1 MQRRRAVRE
10 RASVLQKRFQR
21 RFVIVGVDRCVQT
34 SGIVQK
40 LMGFEE
46 FLIRNPKLSEIV
58 VLVQIVLPM
67 NQRFLSDEGKNLRR
81 RIDQVVGRINARFAK
96 ITSQSRPI
104 YCLHQ
109 DVGSDDLLGLY
120 ETSDC
125 ALVTPIK
132 EGMNTIPFEYLICR
146 DNRGM
151 PGTVIISEFAGCAS
165 SLSGAIIVNPAS
177 TDAMATAIAEALTMS
192 EKERRER
199 HGTMSSIASMFTAQ
213 NWLRNCTKMLD
224 DVLREKEKE
233 RSGGNRRKIKL
244 DRLKKEILF
253 EIFQLKKKKGEEEEK
268 KANDEMVAEDET
280 TKEKKTDEGKDEKRD
295 EDRDEKKE
303 AILSAL
309 EEKETAVEKD
319 NAIITSTTISINLTD
334 SHSLP
339 INEPTTNTATT
350 TTQPTT
356 QPTPQSTTQP
366 TTQPTQP
373 TQPTRFVLLDYE
385 DVIVQ
390 AQSLAEM
397 TRMMHNV
404 RLILLKLC
412 QDPSIQIMIMSTRS
426 RDMVSNLLS
435 DIPCWLSAEHGHVVR
450 LSNDINAPWE
460 IVTSPNQKSVY
471 TSGVNSP
478 LQLIHQSWF
487 ATIIQIFKHYG
498 GRTPGAVVEETP
510 VSISLH
516 FEDADKNYATSIAKQ
531 LLSTLTETIAGFPIK
546 AHLGKRSVDVIHYS
560 VDKKDAVRLALN
572 KLTSNN
578 ARPMKTVVCI
588 LTGHEAT
595 DENLFKMLS
604 KEYRVG
610 VLGTEG
616 ELQIP
621 DKIIIKEKE
630 KKKIEKEEKE
640 KEIEKDDE
648 KKDEIEDG
656 KEEAKKTTS
665 MNMNKTIEIKNIQI
679 SKEDDKK
686 EKKEE
691 EIGPVTIDTNE
702 VIPEVTKAS
711 EKSNGTTTTAVVAS
725 VDVEKDIPV
734 EESGMAIL
742 CTMNEQVSS
751 ITTSATFVME
761 SPQKVVDILEAL
773 GIAL

>member
-1 MQRRRAVRE
+1 
-10 RASVLQKRFQR
+10 
-21 RFVIVGVDRCVQT
+21 
-34 SGIVQK
+34 
-40 LMGFEE
+40 
-46 FLIRNPKLSEIV
+46 
-58 VLVQIVLPM
+58 
-67 NQRFLSDEGKNLRR
+67 
-81 RIDQVVGRINARFAK
+81 
-96 ITSQSRPI
+96 
-104 YCLHQ
+104 
-109 DVGSDDLLGLY
+109 
-120 ETSDC
+120 
-125 ALVTPIK
+125 
-132 EGMNTIPFEYLICR
+132 
-146 DNRGM
+146 
-151 PGTVIISEFAGCAS
+151 
-165 SLSGAIIVNPAS
+165 
-177 TDAMATAIAEALTMS
+177 
-192 EKERRER
+192 
-199 HGTMSSIASMFTAQ
+199 
-213 NWLRNCTKMLD
+213 
-224 DVLREKEKE
+224 
-233 RSGGNRRKIKL
+233 
-244 DRLKKEILF
+244 
-253 EIFQLKKKKGEEEEK
+253 
-268 KANDEMVAEDET
+268 
-280 TKEKKTDEGKDEKRD
+280 
-295 EDRDEKKE
+295 
-303 AILSAL
+303 
-309 EEKETAVEKD
+309 
-319 NAIITSTTISINLTD
+319 
-334 SHSLP
+334 
-339 INEPTTNTATT
+339 
-350 TTQPTT
+350 
-356 QPTPQSTTQP
+356 
-366 TTQPTQP
+366 
-373 TQPTRFVLLDYE
+373 
-385 DVIVQ
+385 
-390 AQSLAEM
+390 
-397 TRMMHNV
+397 
-404 RLILLKLC
+404 
-412 QDPSIQIMIMSTRS
+412 
-426 RDMVSNLLS
+426 
-435 DIPCWLSAEHGHVVR
+435 
-450 LSNDINAPWE
+450 
-460 IVTSPNQKSVY
+460 VTSPNQKSVY

-578 ARPMKTVVCI
+578 AIPMKTVVCI

-621 DKIIIKEKE
+621 DKRITKEKE
-630 KKKIEKEEKE
+630 KKKIEKEEEKE

-648 KKDEIEDG
+648 KKDEKKDEIEDGKKDEIEGG

-711 EKSNGTTTTAVVAS
+711 EKSNGTTTAVVAS